1 MVIEE
6 LTITID
12 PVERDQFL
20 DLDQAIWTPF
30 LAAQSGFVRKEVW
43 LPEGRP
49 DTIVLV
55 IHWTSMTACKAITPD
70 QVVAVDAK
78 MGRFAEAPLVCR
90 AYQVHNST
98 PPDP

>member
-55 IHWTSMTACKAITPD
+55 IHWTSMTAWKAITPD